1 MPLRIRQR
9 IGETLF
15 KARSGETGTPVTP
28 LVLSRPVWL
37 FVAVAAALL
46 WGVALSLWAQ
56 GDIDRLIL
64 VEHNALRS
72 NDSVAGVFK
81 SISGYGMAFIIFV
94 VLGYLVLAI
103 RFKKLKGAH
112 TVYLLIIFSYG
123 IGGIT
128 GDLLKEVFDRPRP
141 FVEYADQIT
150 PLSHPGTPS
159 MPSGHATKSMA
170 LALPFAIFVSNRLW
184 WSRLMRAAALAVA
197 LAVGYARI
205 AMGVHYVS
213 DVLAGIGVAIA
224 CLPLA
229 VWAANRIGRRVTQER
244 LDALVRVWG
253 VILFFLMFELS
264 LLT

>member
-15 KARSGETGTPVTP
+15 KAKSGEAGTPVTP
-28 LVLSRPVWL
+28 LVLGRPVWL

-56 GDIDRLIL
+56 SDIDRLIL

-112 TVYLLIIFSYG
+112 TVYLLIILSYG

-150 PLSHPGTPS
+150 PLSHPATPS

-170 LALPFAIFVSNRLW
+170 LALPFVIFVSNELW
-184 WSRLMRAAALAVA
+184 WRRLMRGVVLVAA

-205 AMGVHYVS
+205 ALGVHYLS
-213 DVLAGIGVAIA
+213 DVLAGIGAALA

-229 VWAANRIGRRVTQER
+229 VWTANKICRRVTQER
-244 LDALVRVWG
+244 LDALVKVWG
-253 VILFFLMFELS
+253 AILFFLMLY
-264 LLT
+264 LLRFS